1 MSPTIMLSERE
12 WVALNVIAINDDTSV
27 DDIIEEAIEAYVTRM
42 CMNGSSIGER
52 ASEALAGNYT
62 RNDYEDEFGK
72 LGWYRW
78 PSRRPNIFA
87 RNVRADPVRS

>member
-1 MSPTIMLSERE
+1 MSPTIVLSERE

-42 CMNGSSIGER
+42 CMNGSSIGEK

-62 RNDYEDEFGK
+62 RNDYEDEFGN
-72 LGWYRW
+72 LGWY
-78 PSRRPNIFA
+78 
-87 RNVRADPVRS
+87 

>member
-1 MSPTIMLSERE
+1 MSPTIILSERE

-27 DDIIEEAIEAYVTRM
+27 DDIIEEAIETYVTRM
-42 CMNGSSIGER
+42 CMNASSKAES

-72 LGWYRW
+72 LGWY
-78 PSRRPNIFA
+78 
-87 RNVRADPVRS
+87 